1 MPDISEF
8 ENQDD
13 WMAVCVPMAMQEG
26 MENDAAM
33 SKCMGMW
40 NERGAEPQ
48 PEPKPTP
55 EPESKSN
62 ALKAISETD
71 DELVVGNHIVVFGGR
86 DLTGYA
92 IGKNADG
99 SLGEYFTANTDLE
112 SDYTKTGRLYVDF
125 EHGRDPDEAGNT
137 KHNILGYV
145 DWKTKSIDDEGVFVK
160 RVLYRRNKYVKM
172 LEPLIRA
179 GLIGNSSE
187 AIPDAIHKADNGE
200 LLKWGLHRDTLTVTP
215 MEPRMLDA
223 NALAAVKAL
232 SEIMPNLK
240 SLLPSK
246 DTALPVAEDK
256 KTKPTNQPI
265 QREIHK
271 EKKAMDELEI
281 KNAVSKAVAD
291 ALATE
296 RAAAK
301 AQAEAEAQKAAELK
315 AVEEKA
321 YKQAIEDM
329 KANRAPQFYHSTE
342 PTSDDNDG
350 VQAFKAWMGSGQV
363 NSSLIRPTADFMKA
377 HGSYYM
383 GNEGKAAWNVSDGG
397 TGGFLVPDPLYN
409 QIIAKRNIASWVRQ
423 VPCQYFETPA
433 DHLLVPRES
442 TSMTDFVLTAEA
454 GSYDENEGT
463 VTQKDLIQYKY
474 TKLTKVSEEFLMYNG
489 TNWES
494 WFANALGRAVAGT
507 ENTIYTT
514 ATGTSEPEGI
524 IAGATVANTTATTDV
539 ILPSELS
546 ALIGYLGD
554 GYNVPA
560 ECAMLMANVTKW
572 YLKGIT
578 GNNFNFI
585 STPQDGDFFGY
596 RAVVDDDLEAYT
608 TASAKCIVF
617 GNMTHFAVIE
627 KPGMVVQRNPYLYQA
642 TGQIGIFASIF
653 RGGGVLQ
660 SEAFY
665 YLTNK
670 AS

>member
-1 MPDISEF
+1 MTEEQMRERMREMGKDPDGMSVE
-8 ENQDD
+8 EMQ
-13 WMAVCVPMAMQEG
+13 AAM
-26 MENDAAM
+26 DAAEQEAPAQ
-33 SKCMGMW
+33 K
-40 NERGAEPQ
+40 
-48 PEPKPTP
+48 T
-55 EPESKSN
+55 N

-99 SLGEYFTANTDLE
+99 SLGEFFTQSTDLE

-145 DWKTKSIDDEGVFVK
+145 DWKTKSVDDEGVFVK

-187 AIPDAIHKADNGE
+187 AIPDAIQKADNGE
-200 LLKWGLHRDTLTVTP
+200 LLQWGLYRDTLTVNP
-215 MEPRMLDA
+215 MEPRMLDE
-223 NALAAVKAL
+223 NALEAVKAL
-232 SEIMPNLK
+232 SGIMPQLN

-246 DTALPVAEDK
+246 DTALPVEEDK
-256 KTKPTNQPI
+256 PNQPI
-265 QREIHK
+265 QPITNQVEEKTMTELTESAVAEI
-271 EKKAMDELEI
+271 A
-281 KNAVSKAVAD
+281 AKAVASV
-291 ALATE
+291 LAE
-296 RAAAK
+296 REAK
-301 AQAEAEAQKAAELK
+301 SQAEAQKAAELK
-315 AVEEKA
+315 AAEDA
-321 YKQAIEDM
+321 GYKKAIEEL
-329 KANRAPQFYHSTE
+329 KANPAKTFYHSTE

-350 VQAFKAWMGSGQV
+350 VQAFKSWMGTGQV
-363 NSSLIRPTADFMKA
+363 NNGLIRPTADFMKA
-377 HGSYYM
+377 HGSYFV
-383 GNEGKAAWNVSDGG
+383 GTEGKAAWNVNDGA
-397 TGGFLVPDPLYN
+397 TGGYLVPDPLYN
-409 QIIAKRNIASWVRQ
+409 QIIAKRNIGSWVRQ

-433 DHLLVPRES
+433 DHILVPRES
-442 TSMTDFVLTAEA
+442 TSLTDFVLTAEA

-463 VTQKDLIQYKY
+463 VSQKDLILYKY

-514 ATGTSEPEGI
+514 GTGTSQPEGI
-524 IAGATVANTTATTDV
+524 VTGATVANTTATTDV
-539 ILPSELS
+539 ILPSELT
-546 ALIGYLGD
+546 ALIGYLGG
-554 GYNVPA
+554 GYNVSA

-572 YLKGIT
+572 YLKGST
-578 GNNFNFI
+578 I
-585 STPQDGDFFGY
+585 SGEFAYVQTPQDGDFFSY
-596 RAVVDDDLEAYT
+596 KAIVDDDLDPYT
-608 TASAKCIVF
+608 TASGKPVIF
-617 GNMTHFAVIE
+617 GNMNYYAVAE
-627 KPGMVVQRNPYLYQA
+627 KPGMIVQRNPYLYQA

-665 YLTNK
+665 YLTNH
-670 AS
+670 S